1 MSSRRV
7 HRLVG
12 AAVLL
17 TVIGGSWVGVSVYED
32 RAEHVRNR
40 STGEIS
46 EVSVICNSVIAGG
59 DVRDELPSGV
69 ELVSDACKESGVR
82 RVWFGLGILA
92 GGAWVGSVVYVRR
105 RRVHS

>member
-7 HRLVG
+7 QGLVG
-12 AAVLL
+12 AMVLL
-17 TVIGGSWVGVSVYED
+17 VVAAGLMMGVSVYED

-40 STGEIS
+40 STGETS

-59 DVRDELPSGV
+59 GVRDELPSGM

-92 GGAWVGSVVYVRR
+92 GGAWVVSVVHVRR
-105 RRVHS
+105 RRVHP